1 MTVREVIDQLKT
13 MLVRRL
19 ILFLVRR
26 RLGLK
31 KYETFRFAEQ
41 KSNAVYAFASDGL
54 MKSWR
59 GRIEKSRVSLNWL
72 LDDECQIKRCD
83 YP

>member
-1 MTVREVIDQLKT
+1 MIK
-13 MLVRRL
+13 RL
-19 ILFLVRR
+19 ILFLVRW

-41 KSNAVYAFASDGL
+41 KSKAVYTFTNAGL

-59 GRIEKSRVSLNWL
+59 GRIEPSGVSLNWL
-72 LDDECQIKRCD
+72 LNDECQIKRCETD
-83 YP
+83 T